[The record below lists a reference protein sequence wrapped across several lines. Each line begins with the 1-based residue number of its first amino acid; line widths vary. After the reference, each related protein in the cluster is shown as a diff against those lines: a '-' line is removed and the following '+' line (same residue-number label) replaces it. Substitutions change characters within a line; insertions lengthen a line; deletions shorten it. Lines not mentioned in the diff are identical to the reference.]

1 VRRFLFCL
9 GLLLAAGC
17 QTSHPGM
24 PTLATARVA
33 KDFDTYQLTRV
44 GLMPFDGVEL
54 SAEQTAALESAFF
67 GELSL
72 STPFEL
78 VPLGG
83 PDLEEIKQSDPY
95 LRGWY
100 RPETIFGLAR
110 RYSLDAILFG
120 TVTQSQFFPPQKLS
134 LQVDMV
140 AAETGTV
147 IWSASVHLDATEKRV
162 RDGLEVYFSNPDG
175 GQDEEGQD
183 WRLSLLSP
191 ARFAQFA
198 AFQVA
203 ALL

>member
-1 VRRFLFCL
+1 VRALALCA
-9 GLLLAAGC
+9 LLLCGACA
-17 QTSHPGM
+17 SANPGM

-33 KDFDTYQLTRV
+33 KDFESYHLTRV
-44 GLMPFDGVEL
+44 GLMPFEGGDLTE
-54 SAEQTAALESAFF
+54 EQAAALEAAFF
-67 GELSL
+67 TEISL

-78 VPLGG
+78 VALS
-83 PDLEEIKQSDPY
+83 DVELEEIKHSDPY

-120 TVTQSQFFPPQKLS
+120 TVTQNQFFPPQKLS

-147 IWSASVHLDATEKRV
+147 IWSSSVHLDATEKRV
-162 RDGLEVYFSNPDG
+162 RDGLEVYFTNPDG
-175 GQDEEGQD
+175 EQDEESQD
-183 WRLSLLSP
+183 WRLALLSP

-203 ALL
+203 SLL